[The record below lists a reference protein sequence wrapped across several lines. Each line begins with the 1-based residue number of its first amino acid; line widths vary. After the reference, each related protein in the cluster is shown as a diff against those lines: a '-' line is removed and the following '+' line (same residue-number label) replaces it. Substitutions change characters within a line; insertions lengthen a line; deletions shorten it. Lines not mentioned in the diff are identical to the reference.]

1 MGIQTE
7 AEFWSTIEGPAG
19 SVGPGASSGQQ
30 LPVPST
36 IPSMSDVVRTNTEVK
51 VKLDAA
57 QVCHPSLH
65 LLVHVAC
72 WIASQGARVVSECGL
87 RMLQVHKLRLDY
99 PLLKPAE
106 DKHVHQ
112 GNMTLEQFWTGDAIP
127 YYILQISQRKL

>member
-1 MGIQTE
+1 VEMGIQTE

-19 SVGPGASSGQQ
+19 SVGKGLSAGQQ

-65 LLVHVAC
+65 LPGTSHAGSLPRAFVRYLNLGCAC
-72 WIASQGARVVSECGL
+72 CRCTSFG
-87 RMLQVHKLRLDY
+87 
-99 PLLKPAE
+99 
-106 DKHVHQ
+106 
-112 GNMTLEQFWTGDAIP
+112 WTIP
-127 YYILQISQRKL
+127 C